1 MKTEEAIAKIEQQK
15 LEFLENNIDYAGIT
29 EAYNMAVSA
38 LEKQEG
44 KKPVN
49 TRKLFADHL
58 YIGYCPVC
66 GDGSNSEFKYCCL
79 CGQKLDWSV

>member
-29 EAYNMAVSA
+29 EAYNMAISA
-38 LEKQEG
+38 LEKQEE
-44 KKPVN
+44 KKPRN
-49 TRKLFADHL
+49 TRKFADL
-58 YIGYCPVC
+58 YIGCCPVC